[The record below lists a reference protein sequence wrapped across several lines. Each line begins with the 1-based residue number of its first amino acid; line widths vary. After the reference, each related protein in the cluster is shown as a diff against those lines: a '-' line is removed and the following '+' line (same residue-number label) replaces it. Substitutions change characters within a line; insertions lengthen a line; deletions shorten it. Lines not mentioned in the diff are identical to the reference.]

1 MFKVVIAD
9 DEVII
14 LRNLQQI
21 IPWNDLACEVIGT
34 AKNGQEALTLCQEG
48 EADLLLTDISM
59 PGMTGLELLKQLN
72 QLSKA
77 PLAILISGYDEFE
90 YAREGLK
97 WQALDYILKPVDYDE
112 LQQCIERAIT
122 QLKNQVERTYEI
134 DKHYFYNL
142 FQRDSYKVNSNLTLL
157 SKPVT
162 PILIEKRNPEEQL
175 DRELLTNNSARHFWY
190 PLSSTTTLC
199 LVEGTKEE
207 INLLGDHL
215 CHYNQAEYKILI
227 GNLIT
232 HEEKLKPALETLQQ
246 WMNLR
251 RSDKPVLYLTELM
264 EKYQSKKTAADAIGQ
279 TIAFIQKHFNQDI
292 SADQTAAYAGMSVS
306 YFSLLFKQVTGV
318 TFLDYVTN
326 CRVEK
331 ACFYLMHT
339 QLKTYEI
346 AEKVGY
352 TDQRYFSQVFKKRMQ
367 QTPSEY
373 RNENLKL

>member
-14 LRNLQQI
+14 LKNLQQI
-21 IPWNDLACEVIGT
+21 IPWNDLECEVIGT
-34 AKNGQEALTLCQEG
+34 AKNGQDALTLCREG
-48 EADLLLTDISM
+48 QADLLLTDISM
-59 PGMTGLELLKQLN
+59 PGITGLELLKQLN
-72 QLSKA
+72 QLTKV

-97 WQALDYILKPVDYDE
+97 WRALDYILKPIDYEE
-112 LQQCIERAIT
+112 LQQCIERAII

-142 FQRDSYKVNSNLTLL
+142 FQVDSYKLVSNLTPL
-157 SKPVT
+157 SIPVT
-162 PILIEKRNPEEQL
+162 PILIEKRNPEDQL
-175 DRELLTNNSARHFWY
+175 NRELFTNNSTRHFWY
-190 PLSSTTTLC
+190 PLSPTTTLC
-199 LVEGTKEE
+199 LVEGIIEE
-207 INLLGDHL
+207 TSLLGDNL
-215 CHYNQAEYKILI
+215 DQLNQTEHKVLI

-232 HEEKLKPALETLQQ
+232 KEEKLKPALETLQQ

-279 TIAFIQKHFNQDI
+279 SIAFIQKHFNQDI
-292 SADQTAAYAGMSVS
+292 SADQTAAYAGVSVS

-331 ACFYLMHT
+331 ACFYLTHT

-373 RNENLKL
+373 RNKNLKL